1 MIAIYAEKPDM
12 GTKIAAAL
20 FGIPLENGVVVTFSQ
35 LEKYERQIKAQR
47 TKNGYFK
54 IRYQGQEAYVTWGY
68 GHMCTL
74 KELPDIDIRYQ
85 NWKNIPLPYIP
96 DHYELKLLGNNTKQY
111 NVIKNIFNKANHI
124 ICATDSDREGDLIMD
139 YLYRYMQC
147 KFCHFAKEHKLIEP
161 IRNLYENPVEL
172 LHNTLPSE
180 MQNDFFY
187 EYYSYQYSLNS
198 GT

>member
-1 MIAIYAEKPDM
+1 ME
-12 GTKIAAAL
+12 
-20 FGIPLENGVVVTFSQ
+20 TFIQ
-35 LEKYERQIKAQR
+35 
-47 TKNGYFK
+47 
-54 IRYQGQEAYVTWGY
+54 
-68 GHMCTL
+68 
-74 KELPDIDIRYQ
+74 
-85 NWKNIPLPYIP
+85 WKN
-96 DHYELKLLGNNTKQY
+96 
-111 NVIKNIFNKANHI
+111 
-124 ICATDSDREGDLIMD
+124 
-139 YLYRYMQC
+139 YMVFSADKR

>member
-85 NWKNIPLPYIP
+85 NWK
-96 DHYELKLLGNNTKQY
+96 
-111 NVIKNIFNKANHI
+111 IFRYHI
-124 ICATDSDREGDLIMD
+124 FQTIMSLNCLAT
-139 YLYRYMQC
+139 
-147 KFCHFAKEHKLIEP
+147 
-161 IRNLYENPVEL
+161 IRNS
-172 LHNTLPSE
+172 TTS
-180 MQNDFFY
+180 
-187 EYYSYQYSLNS
+187 
-198 GT
+198 

>member
-74 KELPDIDIRYQ
+74 KELPDIEDI
-85 NWKNIPLPYIP
+85 
-96 DHYELKLLGNNTKQY
+96 ES
-111 NVIKNIFNKANHI
+111 VINDDIEAEP
-124 ICATDSDREGDLIMD
+124 SGDEQDPVSAGQMT
-139 YLYRYMQC
+139 
-147 KFCHFAKEHKLIEP
+147 IE
-161 IRNLYENPVEL
+161 
-172 LHNTLPSE
+172 
-180 MQNDFFY
+180 F
-187 EYYSYQYSLNS
+187 
-198 GT
+198 

>member
-124 ICATDSDREGDLIMD
+124 ICATDSDREGDLIIAWNSM
-139 YLYRYMQC
+139 LT
-147 KFCHFAKEHKLIEP
+147 FL
-161 IRNLYENPVEL
+161 RNIMFYSGTCLDGYSRAANPVNRFVRWHMMAWKLCGRSIVESKQKNGNL
-172 LHNTLPSE
+172 A
-180 MQNDFFY
+180 
-187 EYYSYQYSLNS
+187 
-198 GT
+198 

>member
-111 NVIKNIFNKANHI
+111 NVIKNIFNKAI
-124 ICATDSDREGDLIMD
+124 ILSVRQIVIV
-139 YLYRYMQC
+139 
-147 KFCHFAKEHKLIEP
+147 KVI
-161 IRNLYENPVEL
+161 
-172 LHNTLPSE
+172 
-180 MQNDFFY
+180 
-187 EYYSYQYSLNS
+187 
-198 GT
+198 

>member
-74 KELPDIDIRYQ
+74 KELPDIEDI
-85 NWKNIPLPYIP
+85 
-96 DHYELKLLGNNTKQY
+96 ES
-111 NVIKNIFNKANHI
+111 VINDAIEAEP
-124 ICATDSDREGDLIMD
+124 SGDEQDPVSAGQMT
-139 YLYRYMQC
+139 
-147 KFCHFAKEHKLIEP
+147 IE
-161 IRNLYENPVEL
+161 
-172 LHNTLPSE
+172 
-180 MQNDFFY
+180 F
-187 EYYSYQYSLNS
+187 
-198 GT
+198 

>member
-96 DHYELKLLGNNTKQY
+96 DHYELTNNGIAWIEDGSTGLGISVHPNLDKSGSVTGMKKLGYWDK
-111 NVIKNIFNKANHI
+111 
-124 ICATDSDREGDLIMD
+124 SDRIVLSHGWKYNIDRFVCE
-139 YLYRYMQC
+139 
-147 KFCHFAKEHKLIEP
+147 
-161 IRNLYENPVEL
+161 
-172 LHNTLPSE
+172 
-180 MQNDFFY
+180 
-187 EYYSYQYSLNS
+187 
-198 GT
+198 